1 MACFHVSKM
10 MIILMNSINWETYG
24 LDYTNLLEEP
34 LHGYGKMVVTLIK
47 SSGPHMNLTTKL
59 AKMKIVAEYNNIWI
73 MDLLTNPVVGMV
85 LIVNVKFKFKTNK
98 CAYLNKIIVKT
109 ISFLENAIHV
119 IPVTSKSQITLIVS
133 VLKKLII
140 AKLTIMQ
147 QNSVSIALTV
157 K

>member
-1 MACFHVSKM
+1 MTFTV
-10 MIILMNSINWETYG
+10 IRLM
-24 LDYTNLLEEP
+24 
-34 LHGYGKMVVTLIK
+34 
-47 SSGPHMNLTTKL
+47 
-59 AKMKIVAEYNNIWI
+59 
-73 MDLLTNPVVGMV
+73 
-85 LIVNVKFKFKTNK
+85 LIVNVKFLLKTKK

-119 IPVTSKSQITLIVS
+119 TPVTSKSQITLIVS

>member
-1 MACFHVSKM
+1 
-10 MIILMNSINWETYG
+10 
-24 LDYTNLLEEP
+24 
-34 LHGYGKMVVTLIK
+34 
-47 SSGPHMNLTTKL
+47 MNLTTKL

-73 MDLLTNPVVGMV
+73 MDLLTNPVIGMV